1 MKAMKTVG
9 LGLALLGATAAVGA
23 TQDTAVTLS
32 PGATVRLAEAATGP
46 RLQATVVEVA
56 PDFLLVR
63 TEPGA
68 PPRRIELSGL
78 HGLEVSKGKRGNAG
92 KGAVIGFVPGFLAGA
107 VLAYG
112 LSSCTDGGTCGGDAG
127 ITLAGGAVVGA
138 TTGLIGA
145 LIGGAHPTERWQAVP
160 LPGRTQARFQPTLT
174 AVRGGLA
181 AGLTLRF

>member
-1 MKAMKTVG
+1 MKKTTRTIA
-9 LGLALLGATAAVGA
+9 LGLLLVAATAAAGVA
-23 TQDTAVTLS
+23 QDAAAPLS

-92 KGAVIGFVPGFLAGA
+92 KGAMIGLLPGFIVGA

-112 LSSCTDGGTCGGDAG
+112 LSCQDGGCSDAEQNAV
-127 ITLAGGAVVGA
+127 IGGAVVGA
-138 TTGLIGA
+138 GTALIGA
-145 LIGGAHPTERWQAVP
+145 LIGAGTRTDRWEPVP
-160 LPGRTQARFQPTLT
+160 LPGRTQARFQPALT
-174 AVRGGLA
+174 AVRGGLGA
-181 AGLTLRF
+181 SVTLRF